1 MTMHK
6 KVIHERRKKER
17 GKRIQSILDAA
28 REVFLSKGY
37 LKTTMDEIALKAEIS
52 KPTIYQYFETKDALF
67 FSLII
72 PVTRKVGKE
81 SDKVEKKLIDG
92 EYSSGSSLIHDILYA
107 FYESYKMDPDSFRMV
122 MLFQQTHMAWEM
134 KEQSRLSIM
143 EKGQYNY
150 EVGRRI
156 LRRGMEQGLLRSMD
170 VYALL
175 DILWGLF
182 VGIVQ
187 IEDIKSTKK
196 ERNKY
201 LESTFKL
208 AETLMTDAVAKKL
221 DDIHYNDAPV
231 KGKKRN

>member
-6 KVIHERRKKER
+6 KVIRERRKKER
-17 GKRIQSILDAA
+17 EWRIQSILAAA
-28 REVFLSKGY
+28 REIFLSKGY

-52 KPTIYQYFETKDALF
+52 KPTIYQYFETKDVLF

-72 PVTRKVGKE
+72 PVTERVGKE
-81 SDKVEKKLIDG
+81 SDKVEKRLIAG
-92 EYSSGSSLIHDILYA
+92 EYSSGASLIRDILRA
-107 FYESYKMDPDSFRMV
+107 FYESYKMDPDSFRIV

-134 KEQSRLSIM
+134 KKQARLSIM

-156 LRRGMEQGLLRSMD
+156 LRRGMEEGLLRTMD
-170 VYALL
+170 VYALI

-196 ERNKY
+196 ERNKN
-201 LESTFKL
+201 LETTFTL
-208 AETLMTDAVAKKL
+208 AETLMINAIAK
-221 DDIHYNDAPV
+221 N
-231 KGKKRN
+231 